1 MLWTAVGLFV
11 VVLVVLLALKQ
22 QKSSTKMD
30 GSLSYQKLPVLFSLA
45 ERSFLGVLDLAVGSD
60 FRVFGKVRVADV
72 LAPQGG
78 LSKTERQIA
87 LNKIDRKH
95 FDFVLCRSDD
105 LTVLCA
111 IELNDAS
118 HQQKHRQERDGLLAA
133 MCRSAGLPLIM
144 FDARHAYAVADIS
157 ARIAEAIAGPGA
169 QGAGVVPGKPQSSS
183 VKPSLATQEPADGPL
198 CPRCSSAMV
207 RRTAKG
213 GENAGKEFWGCSNF
227 PKCREVLNA

>member
-1 MLWTAVGLFV
+1 MLWTVVGLFV

-22 QKSSTKMD
+22 QNSSTKTD
-30 GSLSYQKLPVLFSLA
+30 GSLSYQKLPVLFSPA

-78 LSKTERQIA
+78 LSKTERQVA
-87 LNKIDRKH
+87 LNKINRKH
-95 FDFVLCRSDD
+95 FDFVLCRADD

-118 HQQKHRQERDGLLAA
+118 HHQKHRQERDGLLAEV
-133 MCRSAGLPLIM
+133 CRSAGLPLIM
-144 FDARHAYAVADIS
+144 FDARHAYAAADVS
-157 ARIAEAIAGPGA
+157 ARIAEVIAIPGA
-169 QGAGVVPGKPQSSS
+169 QDAGVVPERPQSVS
-183 VKPSLATQEPADGPL
+183 VKPSLAAKEPATGPI

-227 PKCREVLNA
+227 PKCREVLNV

>member
-1 MLWTAVGLFV
+1 MLWIAVGLFI
-11 VVLVVLLALKQ
+11 VVLVVLLARKQ
-22 QKSSTKMD
+22 QKSLTRMD

-45 ERSFLGVLDLAVGSD
+45 ERSFLGVLDLAVGND
-60 FRVFGKVRVADV
+60 FRIFGKVRVADL

-78 LSKTERQIA
+78 LSKSERQVA
-87 LNKIDRKH
+87 LNRINRKH

-118 HQQKHRQERDGLLAA
+118 HQQKHRQERDELLADV
-133 MCRSAGLPLIM
+133 CRRAGLPLII
-144 FDARHAYAVADIS
+144 FDARHAYAAGDVS
-157 ARIAEAIAGPGA
+157 ARIAEAIAVPGSH
-169 QGAGVVPGKPQSSS
+169 GAGVVPEKTQLVS
-183 VKPSLATQEPADGPL
+183 VKPSFASPDTAVGPL
-198 CPRCSSAMV
+198 CPRCSSVMV

-227 PKCREVLNA
+227 PKCREILTV

>member
-1 MLWTAVGLFV
+1 MLWTVVGLFV
-11 VVLVVLLALKQ
+11 FVLVVLLVLKQ
-22 QKSSTKMD
+22 QKSSTKID
-30 GSLSYQKLPVLFSLA
+30 GSLSYQKLPVLFSPA

-78 LSKTERQIA
+78 LSKTERQVA
-87 LNKIDRKH
+87 LNKINRKH
-95 FDFVLCRSDD
+95 FDFVLCRADD

-118 HQQKHRQERDGLLAA
+118 HQQKHRQERDELLAEV
-133 MCRSAGLPLIM
+133 CRSAGLPLIM
-144 FDARHAYAVADIS
+144 FDARHAYAAADVS
-157 ARIAEAIAGPGA
+157 ARIAEAIAVPGS
-169 QGAGVVPGKPQSSS
+169 QSAGVVRETPQSVSAR
-183 VKPSLATQEPADGPL
+183 PLFATQAPAAGPL

-213 GENAGKEFWGCSNF
+213 GANAGKEFWGCSNF
-227 PKCREVLNA
+227 PKCREMLSV

>member
-1 MLWTAVGLFV
+1 MLWTVVGLFV

-22 QKSSTKMD
+22 QNSSTKTD
-30 GSLSYQKLPVLFSLA
+30 GSLSYQKLPVLFSPA

-78 LSKTERQIA
+78 LSKTELQVA
-87 LNKIDRKH
+87 LNKINRKH

-118 HQQKHRQERDGLLAA
+118 HQQKHRQERDELLADV
-133 MCRSAGLPLIM
+133 CRSAGLPLIM
-144 FDARHAYAVADIS
+144 FDARHAYAAADVS
-157 ARIAEAIAGPGA
+157 ARIAEVIAIPGA
-169 QGAGVVPGKPQSSS
+169 QGAGVVPETPQSASA
-183 VKPSLATQEPADGPL
+183 KPSLATQESAAGPI

-213 GENAGKEFWGCSNF
+213 GENSGQEFWGCSNF
-227 PKCREVLNA
+227 PKCREILSI